1 MTKFDVETELAK
13 LKAET
18 RELRQKRFKN
28 SRLNAYRGELVTM
41 YEEGAT
47 VAELQR
53 WLKAK
58 RISVAWTTV
67 KRWLD
72 NRG

>member
-28 SRLNAYRGELVTM
+28 SRLNAYRGELVRM
-41 YEEGAT
+41 HEEGAT

-67 KRWLD
+67 RRWLD

>member
-41 YEEGAT
+41 HEEGST
-47 VAELQR
+47 VAELQL
-53 WLKAK
+53 WL
-58 RISVAWTTV
+58 
-67 KRWLD
+67 
-72 NRG
+72 

>member
-41 YEEGAT
+41 YAEGAT

>member
-28 SRLNAYRGELVTM
+28 SRLNSYRGELVKM
-41 YEEGAT
+41 RSKGAT

-72 NRG
+72 NHG

>member
-1 MTKFDVETELAK
+1 MTQFDVETELAK

-41 YEEGAT
+41 HKEGAT
-47 VAELQR
+47 IAELQR

-58 RISVAWTTV
+58 RISVVWTTV

-72 NRG
+72 NHG

>member
-41 YEEGAT
+41 HEEGAT

-58 RISVAWTTV
+58 HISVAWTTV

>member
-1 MTKFDVETELAK
+1 MTKFDVETELVK

-18 RELRQKRFKN
+18 HELRQKRFKN
-28 SRLNAYRGELVTM
+28 SRLNAYRGELVKM
-41 YEEGAT
+41 RIKGAT

-72 NRG
+72 NHG

>member
-18 RELRQKRFKN
+18 RELRQTRFKN

-41 YEEGAT
+41 HKEGAT

-72 NRG
+72 NHG

>member
-41 YEEGAT
+41 HKEGAT

>member
-28 SRLNAYRGELVTM
+28 SRLNFYHGELVKM
-41 YEEGAT
+41 RIKGAT

-53 WLKAK
+53 WLKVK

-72 NRG
+72 NHG

>member
-18 RELRQKRFKN
+18 RALRQTRFKN

-41 YEEGAT
+41 HKEGAT

-58 RISVAWTTV
+58 RISVVWTTV

-72 NRG
+72 NHG

>member
-18 RELRQKRFKN
+18 RALRQKRFKN
-28 SRLNAYRGELVTM
+28 SRLNAYRGELVRM
-41 YEEGAT
+41 HEEGAT

>member
-18 RELRQKRFKN
+18 RALRQTRFKN
-28 SRLNAYRGELVTM
+28 SRLNTYRGELVTM
-41 YEEGAT
+41 HKEGAT

-58 RISVAWTTV
+58 RISVVWTTV

-72 NRG
+72 NHG

>member
-28 SRLNAYRGELVTM
+28 SRLNAYRGELVRM
-41 YEEGAT
+41 HEKGAT

>member
-41 YEEGAT
+41 HEEGAT

>member
-41 YEEGAT
+41 YAEGAT

-53 WLKAK
+53 WLKTK

>member
-41 YEEGAT
+41 RKEGAT

-58 RISVAWTTV
+58 RISVVWTTV

-72 NRG
+72 NHG

>member
-41 YEEGAT
+41 HEEGAT

-72 NRG
+72 NHG

>member
-41 YEEGAT
+41 HEEGAT

-58 RISVAWTTV
+58 RILVAWTTV

>member
-28 SRLNAYRGELVTM
+28 SRLNTYRGELVTM
-41 YEEGAT
+41 HEEGAT

>member
-28 SRLNAYRGELVTM
+28 SRLNAYRGELVKM
-41 YEEGAT
+41 RSKGAT

>member
-28 SRLNAYRGELVTM
+28 SRLNAYRGELVRM
-41 YEEGAT
+41 YEKGAT

-53 WLKAK
+53 WLKVK
-58 RISVAWTTV
+58 HISVAWTTV

>member
-28 SRLNAYRGELVTM
+28 SRLNAYRGELVRM
-41 YEEGAT
+41 HEEGAT

>member
-58 RISVAWTTV
+58 RIE
-67 KRWLD
+67 
-72 NRG
+72 

>member
-41 YEEGAT
+41 HKEGAT

-58 RISVAWTTV
+58 RISVVWTTV

-72 NRG
+72 NHG

>member
-1 MTKFDVETELAK
+1 MTNFDVETELAK

-28 SRLNAYRGELVTM
+28 SRLNSYRGELVKM
-41 YEEGAT
+41 RSKGAT

-72 NRG
+72 NHG

>member
-41 YEEGAT
+41 HEEGAT

-58 RISVAWTTV
+58 RISVVWTTV

-72 NRG
+72 NHG